1 MPSRAGLLRVY
12 ASPLRAARAGHL
24 LNMEGMLWTQ
34 STRPWFCSVKAMTHP
49 AKILIV
55 DDEPFNVDYLQ
66 QELEDL
72 GYETISAANGQ
83 EALEKVAAEAPDLI
97 LLDVMMPVMDGF
109 TACRILKANEAT
121 QLIPIV
127 IMTVL
132 GGTEDRI
139 KGIKAGADDFLTKPV
154 DQRELLARIQTAV
167 KLKQAVDKRLQGQ
180 EAGNRRQSVA
190 SAYSSSSS
198 IPREGEEEITDQVF
212 HREGEYWTIA
222 YQGTVCRVRDT
233 LGLRYLASL
242 LRSPHKQIH
251 VLELVALVED
261 PRENVAAEGRNP
273 AALAEVGMHVSRL
286 GDAGEILDSQAKA
299 AYKRRLEELR
309 QELEE
314 ARACNDLE
322 RVARVQQ
329 EIDFLTEEITSGV
342 GLGGRDR
349 RAASAAERARVNVTR
364 AIKAALQ
371 RLSVHHPALG
381 LYLTRTINT
390 GTFCSYTPDIHL
402 PSPWKL

>member
-1 MPSRAGLLRVY
+1 
-12 ASPLRAARAGHL
+12 
-24 LNMEGMLWTQ
+24 
-34 STRPWFCSVKAMTHP
+34 MTHP

-72 GYETISAANGQ
+72 GYETISATNGQ

-121 QLIPIV
+121 QLIPII

-139 KGIKAGADDFLTKPV
+139 KGIEAGADDFLTKPV
-154 DQRELLARIQTAV
+154 DRRELIARIQTAV
-167 KLKQAVDKRLQGQ
+167 KLKQAVDRRLRGQGV
-180 EAGNRRQSVA
+180 GNREPGTTEACSPLSPETGQ
-190 SAYSSSSS
+190 
-198 IPREGEEEITDQVF
+198 REREITDTVF
-212 HREGEYWTIA
+212 RREGEYWTIA

-242 LRSPHKQIH
+242 LRSPHRQIH
-251 VLELVALVED
+251 VLELVASVEG
-261 PRENVAAEGRNP
+261 PIENAAAEERNP
-273 AALAEVGMHVSRL
+273 AALAQVGVHVSRL

-309 QELEE
+309 EEREE
-314 ARACNDLE
+314 AQACNDSE
-322 RVARVQQ
+322 RVARVRG
-329 EIDFLTEEITSGV
+329 EIDFLTEEIMSGV

-371 RLSVHHPALG
+371 RLSAHHPALG
-381 LYLTRTINT
+381 LCLSRTINT